1 MKIATSI
8 LALVTAAGLAL
19 LALTTRRET
28 EVVESIQ
35 NVDRQAVSE
44 ESTSVAAVA
53 DTWFV

>member
-1 MKIATSI
+1 MKIAASI

-19 LALTTRRET
+19 LALTTRRKT

-35 NVDRQAVSE
+35 KVDRQAASE
-44 ESTSVAAVA
+44 GSAWVAALA